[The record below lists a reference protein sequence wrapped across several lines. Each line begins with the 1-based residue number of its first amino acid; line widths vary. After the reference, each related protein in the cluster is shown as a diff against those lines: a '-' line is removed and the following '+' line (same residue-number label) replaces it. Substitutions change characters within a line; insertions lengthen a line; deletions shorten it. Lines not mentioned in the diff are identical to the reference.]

1 MSFDEIVTEITAHLN
16 LTSSE
21 ATTRV
26 GREVNWYYR
35 SVTTSCNLDTA
46 RRKTISSD
54 TVSGTHEV
62 TFFNC
67 EKIEAIYDT
76 ATDNP
81 RLLIEATYDELRMFR
96 PQIVGGNPWR
106 YAIKSTED
114 NNIIVY
120 LDREMSAVHTLEADV
135 WRRVDTLQDNESPS
149 FPESFDDVLIHAVI
163 ALEYRKMQKGPEAKV
178 AEDMYQKRL
187 SELRQFL
194 VKSAYIRVQQNQKG
208 SRGPFRRRTVT
219 WQV

>member
-1 MSFDEIVTEITAHLN
+1 MTFDEIVTEITAHLN
-16 LTSSE
+16 LNSTE
-21 ATTRV
+21 AIARV
-26 GREVNWYYR
+26 GREVNWFYR

-46 RRKTISSD
+46 RRKTIPSD

-62 TFFNC
+62 TFYNC
-67 EKIEAIYDT
+67 EKIEALYDT
-76 ATDNP
+76 SISNP

-114 NNIIVY
+114 NNVTVY
-120 LDREMSAVHTLEADV
+120 LDREMSDVRTLEADV

-149 FPESFDDVLIHAVI
+149 FPESFDDVLIHAVV
-163 ALEYRKMQKGPEAKV
+163 AQELRKMQKGPEAKD
-178 AEDMYQKRL
+178 AEDRYQKRL

-194 VKSAYIRVQQNQKG
+194 AKSAYLRVQQNQRG